1 MTTIKS
7 ALSKRRLDNR
17 GSFERAVNKLW
28 RLCVMTKLVRFELML
43 DRFATAALLAL
54 GLAAAAAVA
63 SA

>member
-1 MTTIKS
+1 
-7 ALSKRRLDNR
+7 
-17 GSFERAVNKLW
+17 
-28 RLCVMTKLVRFELML
+28 MTKLVRFELML